1 MSKENSL
8 KIYTK
13 LEDNIFSNKDVSMA
27 DIVEIISLTLSVGLN
42 TTPKYENSNYGDNNH
57 PFEFKGL
64 K

>member
-27 DIVEIISLTLSVGLN
+27 DIVEIISL
-42 TTPKYENSNYGDNNH
+42 K
-57 PFEFKGL
+57 
-64 K
+64 